1 MKANILFR
9 PSELGKLMGSAR
21 GKSNLEKYEDIKAQ
35 FDKVLDEY
43 NALENQET
51 KKAFGLKERMTK
63 YLGQL
68 EALEDSK
75 HLPHLPETCKKQ
87 LKAKMIEI
95 KYDRYKEISN
105 KYITKGNDCE
115 EAAITLYSLI
125 KGKLFENNKK
135 RIRNEYLSGEIDLE
149 WRDELNSLYR
159 ITDIK
164 NSYSIHS
171 FFDNIDTIKSDNKWQ
186 GVGYLA
192 LHPTVKSYS
201 IANVLVDNTD
211 DAILLELH
219 RESYKWKGGDTPA
232 WREIEMIKEHI
243 YTKKRFEQFVEMRG
257 CVPLDQ
263 QSINAYNSFKELP
276 QDERLIEHTFE
287 RNEEDIEKV
296 YNRLDE
302 CRKYLEITFD
312 IKHSIDEVNV

>member
-21 GKSNLEKYEDIKAQ
+21 GKSNLEKYEDIKAK

-51 KKAFGLKERMTK
+51 KKAFGLQERMTK
-63 YLGQL
+63 YLTQL
-68 EALEDSK
+68 EDLEDTK
-75 HLPHLPETCKKQ
+75 HLPHLSETCKNQ
-87 LKAKMIEI
+87 LISKMIEI
-95 KYDRYKEISN
+95 KYDRYSEISN
-105 KYITKGNDCE
+105 KYIQKGNDCE

-125 KGKLFENNKK
+125 KGKLFENNKE
-135 RIRNEYLSGEIDLE
+135 RIKNDYLSGEIDLE
-149 WRDELNSLYR
+149 WRDELGSLYR

-164 NSYSIHS
+164 NSYSIHT
-171 FFDNIDTIKSDNKWQ
+171 FFKNIDSIKPDNKWQ

-211 DAILLELH
+211 DAILLELQ
-219 RESYKWKGGDTPA
+219 RESYKWRGGDTPA
-232 WREIEMIKEHI
+232 WREIQIVKEHI

-276 QDERLIEHTFE
+276 QKDRLIEHTFE
-287 RNEEDIEKV
+287 RNEEDIQAV
-296 YNRLDE
+296 YDRLDE
-302 CRKYLEITFD
+302 CRKYLEIVFN
-312 IKHSIDEVNV
+312 IKHSTDEVNV